1 MLTKWVSLINLR
13 VINPVFDELGRKRR
27 VLKQWRTYHGAWGG
41 GHGPPQFLKKYILV
55 YKFTQNFSSWLLIFI
70 LSPLPTKVL
79 QIDKWNEKK
88 KLLTFPFGQLFQECK
103 VVIYN
108 IVFCWL
114 IFRAK
119 FDSNVI
125 QSFVPCIYC
134 GISL

>member
-1 MLTKWVSLINLR
+1 MIYSFN
-13 VINPVFDELGRKRR
+13 DE
-27 VLKQWRTYHGAWGG
+27 
-41 GHGPPQFLKKYILV
+41 ILWI
-55 YKFTQNFSSWLLIFI
+55 T
-70 LSPLPTKVL
+70 T
-79 QIDKWNEKK
+79 
-88 KLLTFPFGQLFQECK
+88 CK

-119 FDSNVI
+119 FDCNVI